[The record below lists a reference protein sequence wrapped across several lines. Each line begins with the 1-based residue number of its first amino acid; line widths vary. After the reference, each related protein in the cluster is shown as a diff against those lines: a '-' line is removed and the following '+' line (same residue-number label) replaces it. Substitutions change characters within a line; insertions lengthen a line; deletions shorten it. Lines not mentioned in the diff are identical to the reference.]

1 MKSCYIHIPFC
12 NTICTYCDFCK
23 MYYNKKWTNKYL
35 NELEKEIKSNY
46 KGERLTTLYIG
57 GGTPTC
63 LSEEE
68 LDKLLKILT
77 MLKLDAEYEYTI
89 ESNVET
95 LSLEKIKI
103 LKKYGVNRVSIGV
116 QSIVDQNIEFL
127 GRKHNKELV
136 QSKIRELKENGI
148 NNINIDLMYA
158 LPVENIDDLQEDLEF
173 FLSLDIPHISTY
185 SLIIESHTILY
196 INNIKNIDEEI
207 DFKMYE
213 YICNTLK
220 ENGYNHY
227 EISNFSKP
235 GYESKHNLTYWN
247 NLEYYGFGLGA
258 SGYISNIRYDNTRNI
273 QKYLNGHFV
282 KESINVDINM
292 KIENEF
298 ILGLRKMEGINIK
311 DFYDKYNLDIE
322 NIEIVKKL
330 LKEKKLIKNSEN
342 IFINPKYIYTS
353 NLILIDFLG
362 GNYGQN

>member
-23 MYYNKKWTNKYL
+23 MYYNKKWIDQYL
-35 NELEKEIKSNY
+35 NELENEIKNNY
-46 KGERLTTLYIG
+46 KGETLTTLYIG

-68 LDKLLKILT
+68 LEKLLKILT
-77 MLKLDAEYEYTI
+77 TFKLNTEYEYTI

-116 QSIVDQNIEFL
+116 QSIVDKNIEFL
-127 GRKHNKELV
+127 GRKHNKKLV
-136 QSKIRELKENGI
+136 EDKIKELKDNGI

-158 LPVENIDDLQEDLEF
+158 LPVESMDDLKEDLHF

-185 SLIIESHTILY
+185 SLIIEPHTILY
-196 INNIKNIDEEI
+196 INKTKNIDEEK
-207 DFKMYE
+207 DFEMYE
-213 YICNTLK
+213 YICNVLK

-227 EISNFSKP
+227 EISNFSKS
-235 GYESKHNLTYWN
+235 GYQSKHNLTYWN

-258 SGYISNIRYDNTRNI
+258 SGYINNIRYDNTRNI
-273 QKYLNGHFV
+273 QKYLNGNYV
-282 KESINVDINM
+282 KESVNIDINT

-298 ILGLRKMEGINIK
+298 ILGLRKIEGINIK
-311 DFYDKYNLDIE
+311 DFYNKYNLDIE
-322 NIEIVKKL
+322 QIEIVNNL
-330 LKEKKLIKNSEN
+330 LKEEKLIKNSEN

-362 GNYGQN
+362 GTYGQN

>member
-23 MYYNKKWTNKYL
+23 MYYNKKWINKYL

-46 KGERLTTLYIG
+46 KDERLTTLYIG

-63 LSEEE
+63 LNEEE
-68 LDKLLKILT
+68 LEKLLKILT
-77 MLKLDAEYEYTI
+77 ILKLDTEYEYTI

-95 LSLEKIKI
+95 LSLKKIKI
-103 LKKYGVNRVSIGV
+103 LKKYGVNRISIGV
-116 QSIVDQNIEFL
+116 QSIVDKNIEFL

-136 QSKIRELKENGI
+136 RNKIEALKGNGI

-158 LPVENIDDLQEDLEF
+158 LPVESIDDLKEDLDF

-185 SLIIESHTILY
+185 SLIIEPHTILY
-196 INNIKNIDEEI
+196 INNLENIDQET

-213 YICNTLK
+213 YICKTLK
-220 ENGYNHY
+220 ENGYKHY

-235 GYESKHNLTYWN
+235 SYESKHNLTYWN

-258 SGYISNIRYDNTRNI
+258 SGYTNNVRYDNTRNI
-273 QKYLNGHFV
+273 HEYLNGKQV
-282 KESINVDINM
+282 KENINVDINM

-298 ILGLRKMEGINIK
+298 ILGLRKLEGINKK
-311 DFYDKYNLDIE
+311 DFYNKYNLDIE
-322 NIEIVKKL
+322 NIEIINKL
-330 LKEKKLIKNSEN
+330 LKENKLIENGEN

-353 NLILIDFLG
+353 NLILMDFLG
-362 GNYGQN
+362 GNYEQN